1 MFALRPSLFLAC
13 LALTLFSACAQRRP
27 PEPPKTSEDGLKELG
42 EMYRYIDYS
51 KLSPPN
57 RVDDLNNYWDSIQNA
72 FDRVKSGEIVVFW
85 GVGYSKSGNQIL
97 AYDKKAETE
106 GGPVLL
112 RDGTVKTMTAAE
124 FKAAPKAR

>member
-1 MFALRPSLFLAC
+1 MPSSRSLLILAC
-13 LALTLFSACAQRRP
+13 LALCVFPACAQRRP
-27 PEPPKTSEDGLKELG
+27 PEPPRTAEDGLKELG
-42 EMYRYIDYS
+42 ELYKYIDYS
-51 KLSPPN
+51 KLAVPN
-57 RVDDLNNYWDSIQNA
+57 RVEDLNNYWDSIQNA
-72 FDRVKSGEIVVFW
+72 FDRVKNGEIVVYW

-124 FKAAPKAR
+124 FKAAPKAK